1 MYDFC
6 IIGTGIT
13 GISAASVI
21 ARELD
26 KKVIIIEKRSHI
38 GGNCYDFY
46 NEHNILIHKY
56 GPHIFHTKYKKVWN
70 YLSNFTKWIPYIH
83 KVKVYIKG
91 KYVSFPINLNT
102 LEELLGE
109 RFDEKK
115 MKEWIKKEQVSIAEP
130 SNAEEAVISRMGKLL
145 YEVFFKNYTLKQWGI
160 DPKRLSPEIT
170 LRIPIRF
177 NRDDRYFDDPYQG
190 IPKQG
195 YTKMF
200 KRMLNHK
207 NIELVLAKDYKEI
220 VDKIKFD
227 KMIYTGPIDYFFDY
241 QYGHLPYRSIKFEF
255 KTLNQE
261 WFQPVAVV
269 NYPNEYK
276 FTRITEFKHLTG
288 QKHSK
293 TTICY
298 EYPKDYD
305 PQKDIPCYPLLQKE
319 AEEIYNKYKK
329 LTRKLKSVLF
339 IGRLAEY
346 RYLNMDECVKRGINI
361 CFYI

>member
-6 IIGTGIT
+6 IIGAGIT

-46 NEHNILIHKY
+46 NEHDILIHKY
-56 GPHIFHTKYKKVWN
+56 GPHIFHTKDKKVWN
-70 YLSNFTKWIPYIH
+70 YLSKFTKWIPYIH

-91 KYVSFPINLNT
+91 RYISFPINLNT

-115 MKEWIKKEQVSIAEP
+115 MKEWIKKEQVPIDKP
-130 SNAEEAVISRMGKLL
+130 SNAEEAVISRMGKFL
-145 YEVFFKNYTLKQWGI
+145 YELFFKNYTLKQWGI
-160 DPKRLSPEIT
+160 DPKKLSPEVT
-170 LRIPIRF
+170 SRIPIRF

-195 YTKMF
+195 YTEMF
-200 KRMLNHK
+200 NRMLSHK
-207 NIELVLAKDYKEI
+207 NIEVVLNKDYKEI
-220 VDKIKFD
+220 IDGIKFN

-288 QKHSK
+288 QKHPK

-305 PQKDIPCYPLLQKE
+305 PQKDVPCYPLLQKE
-319 AEEIYNKYKK
+319 AQEIYNKYKK
-329 LTRKLKSVLF
+329 LTKKLKSVFF

-346 RYLNMDECVKRGINI
+346 RYLNMDECVKRGVEVS
-361 CFYI
+361 FL